1 MRMYPQTL
9 CPIILLLV
17 FVQTSTTTTIS
28 VDSDS
33 SSTRLMLLSLARI
46 EAALSRVDTLDLQS
60 VRSCTHPRITF
71 NFLKYSATYK
81 GKSWGFF
88 LLLSF
93 AFDRIAGDQQR
104 DAWPLTCAL

>member
-81 GKSWGFF
+81 GKSWGVFF
-88 LLLSF
+88 ASF
-93 AFDRIAGDQQR
+93 FCVRQNCR
-104 DAWPLTCAL
+104 